1 MFDKV
6 ALEFEGDS
14 EGVYEGDIVKDL
26 SEKSASDSIIEGG
39 LVRCPRICGWE
50 R

>member
-6 ALEFEGDS
+6 ALEFEGDPES
-14 EGVYEGDIVKDL
+14 VNEGDIVKEL
-26 SEKSASDSIIEGG
+26 SEEYASGSIIEGG